1 MRSHGVTCQWHLT
14 QVNVPHLNPSRADYI
29 VSQKTVKIVLSERCQ
44 MKFQPTLKILG
55 TDMAKTIE
63 LCKLYSFSTSR
74 DLRQRTTV

>member
-1 MRSHGVTCQWHLT
+1 
-14 QVNVPHLNPSRADYI
+14 
-29 VSQKTVKIVLSERCQ
+29 

-74 DLRQRTTV
+74 DLRQRTTVWNTDASNCYITWWLFASDCSPDSRCYVI